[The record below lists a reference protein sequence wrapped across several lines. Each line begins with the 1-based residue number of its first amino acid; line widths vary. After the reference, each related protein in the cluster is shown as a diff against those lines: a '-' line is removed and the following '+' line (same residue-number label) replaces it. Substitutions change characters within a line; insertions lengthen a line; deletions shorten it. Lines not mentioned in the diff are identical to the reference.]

1 MVIYS
6 RMYIIFTQREMFIL
20 AKQTS
25 IKARILR
32 MCIISVVVVVTV
44 LMTAIVTMIYRA
56 YDASYQD
63 QANSLAAAYRQM
75 FRNNIENLQLNIKS
89 VQSRTDVLDETIPL
103 EERKAKLADLAST
116 SIMKDFSVAYGD
128 GTTYN
133 NTDLTQREYFQTA
146 MKGSYAISA
155 PVVRLTDNSITTM
168 LAGPVY
174 TYNGKQYVIYGS
186 IDTLYF
192 SNGLDTSS
200 MTEGSNIIVMDKHG
214 QIVAASDTNLVMALA
229 NYTSEENK
237 KYNSLA
243 AEILSKDEGI
253 YKYKLDGVEYISA
266 YKTVPDTD
274 GWKIAVNENYSGVK
288 KSILVDILVILG
300 ISLVVVAI
308 GVVIVLKVSNKI
320 VKPVIKNTKR
330 LRLLSEGDVTTPF
343 VNDSPRDETYILSE
357 SMVNTVETLK
367 TYINDIRD
375 VLSAL
380 AAGDLTVTSTLEYKG
395 DFIEI
400 GKSLNQICSALKSEM
415 SEIKNGISSMKEGA
429 KQVAAGSQALSQTAI
444 EEAQAVSDIS
454 ETVSKINEQADNT
467 AKVSEKVSELTLK
480 TNENAKSGGE
490 LMAELL
496 AAVQNIREKS
506 NAIGNI
512 IKTISDIAFQ
522 TNILSLNASIEAA
535 RAGEAGKGFSVVA
548 SEVSALAAK
557 SQLAV
562 ENTEALIN
570 DSLSAVNN
578 GTDIAN
584 RASAEMTSIVEDIS
598 RVAEEI
604 ARINAAAIEQKDS
617 ITLINENMS
626 KIESVMQSTTATAE
640 ESAASGEQ
648 LSSMS
653 ENLASTVE
661 KYVTE

>member
-1 MVIYS
+1 MRLCVLSVI
-6 RMYIIFTQREMFIL
+6 
-20 AKQTS
+20 
-25 IKARILR
+25 
-32 MCIISVVVVVTV
+32 TV
-44 LMTAIVTMIYRA
+44 IVALMAAIVVMVYKAYETSYR
-56 YDASYQD
+56 D
-63 QANSLAAAYRQM
+63 QAESLASAYCQM
-75 FRNNIENLQLNIKS
+75 FRNNIENLRLNIKS
-89 VQSRTDVLDETIPL
+89 VQSRTDVLDESISL

-116 SIMKDFSVAYGD
+116 SNIKDFSVAYGD

-133 NTDLTQREYFQTA
+133 NTDLTEREYFRTA

-174 TYNGKQYVIYGS
+174 TYNDKQYVIYGS

-214 QIVAASDTNLVMALA
+214 QIVAASDTSLVMSLA
-229 NYTSEENK
+229 NYTSADHKE
-237 KYNSLA
+237 YNALA
-243 AEILSKDEGI
+243 NEMLSKDEGFM
-253 YKYKLDGVEYISA
+253 KYIINGVDYISA
-266 YKTVPDTD
+266 FKAIPDTD

-288 KSILVDILVILG
+288 ASILTDILICAGISVIL
-300 ISLVVVAI
+300 IAI
-308 GVVIVLKVSNKI
+308 GITVVIAVSNKL

-330 LRLLSEGDVTTPF
+330 LKLLSEGDVTTPF

-357 SMVNTVETLK
+357 SMVSTVETLRL
-367 TYINDIRD
+367 YINDIRD

-380 AAGDLTVTSTLEYKG
+380 AEGNLTVSSTLEYKG
-395 DFIEI
+395 DFVEI

-415 SEIKNGISSMKEGA
+415 SEIKNGTVSMKDGA
-429 KQVAAGSQALSQTAI
+429 KQVAAGAQALSQTAL

-454 ETVSKINEQADNT
+454 STVAKINEQAENT
-467 AKVSEKVSELTLK
+467 AQISEKVAQLTLK

-496 AAVQNIREKS
+496 AAVENIREKS

-562 ENTEALIN
+562 ENTEALIK
-570 DSLSAVNN
+570 DSLDAVNN

-584 RASAEMTSIVEDIS
+584 RASAEMTTIVEDIS

-604 ARINAAAIEQKDS
+604 ALINSAAVEQKDS
-617 ITLINENMS
+617 ITLINENMT
-626 KIESVMQSTTATAE
+626 KIEAVMQSTTATAE

-648 LSSMS
+648 LSAMS
-653 ENLASTVE
+653 SNLADTVG
-661 KYVTE
+661 KYITE

>member
-1 MVIYS
+1 MRLCVLSVI
-6 RMYIIFTQREMFIL
+6 
-20 AKQTS
+20 
-25 IKARILR
+25 
-32 MCIISVVVVVTV
+32 TV
-44 LMTAIVTMIYRA
+44 IVALMAAIVVMVYKAYETSYR
-56 YDASYQD
+56 D
-63 QANSLAAAYRQM
+63 QAESLASAYCQM
-75 FRNNIENLQLNIKS
+75 FRNNIENLRLNIKS
-89 VQSRTDVLDETIPL
+89 VQSRTDVLDESISL

-116 SIMKDFSVAYGD
+116 SNMKDFSVAYGD

-133 NTDLTQREYFQTA
+133 NTDLTEREYFQTA

-174 TYNGKQYVIYGS
+174 TYNDKQYVIYGS

-214 QIVAASDTNLVMALA
+214 QIVAASDTSLVMSLA
-229 NYTSEENK
+229 NYTSADHKE
-237 KYNSLA
+237 YNALA
-243 AEILSKDEGI
+243 NEMLSKDEGFM
-253 YKYKLDGVEYISA
+253 KYIINGVDYISA
-266 YKTVPDTD
+266 FKAIPDTD

-288 KSILVDILVILG
+288 ASILTDILICAGISVIL
-300 ISLVVVAI
+300 IAI
-308 GVVIVLKVSNKI
+308 GITVVIAVSNKL

-330 LRLLSEGDVTTPF
+330 LKLLSEGDVTTPF

-357 SMVNTVETLK
+357 SMVSTVETLRL
-367 TYINDIRD
+367 YINDIRD

-380 AAGDLTVTSTLEYKG
+380 AEGNLTVSSTLEYKG
-395 DFIEI
+395 DFVEI

-415 SEIKNGISSMKEGA
+415 SEIKNGTVSMKDGA
-429 KQVAAGSQALSQTAI
+429 KQVAAGAQALSQTAL

-454 ETVSKINEQADNT
+454 STVAKINEQAENT
-467 AKVSEKVSELTLK
+467 AQISEKVAQLTLK

-496 AAVQNIREKS
+496 AAVENIREKS

-562 ENTEALIN
+562 ENTEALIK
-570 DSLSAVNN
+570 DSLDAVNN

-584 RASAEMTSIVEDIS
+584 RASAEMTTIVEDIS

-604 ARINAAAIEQKDS
+604 ALINSAAVEQKDS
-617 ITLINENMS
+617 ITLINENMT
-626 KIESVMQSTTATAE
+626 KIEAVMQSTTATAE

-648 LSSMS
+648 LSAMS
-653 ENLASTVE
+653 SNLADTVE
-661 KYVTE
+661 KYITE

>member
-1 MVIYS
+1 MRLSLLSVLTVI
-6 RMYIIFTQREMFIL
+6 I
-20 AKQTS
+20 A
-25 IKARILR
+25 
-32 MCIISVVVVVTV
+32 
-44 LMTAIVTMIYRA
+44 LMTAIVVMVNNAYETSYR
-56 YDASYQD
+56 D
-63 QANSLAAAYRQM
+63 QAESLASAYCQM

-89 VQSRTDVLDETIPL
+89 VQSRTDVLDESISL
-103 EERKAKLADLAST
+103 EDRKAKLADLAST
-116 SIMKDFSVAYGD
+116 SIMKDFSVAFAD

-133 NTDLTQREYFQTA
+133 NTDISEREYFKTA
-146 MKGSYAISA
+146 MSGSYAISA
-155 PVVRLTDNSITTM
+155 PVIRLTDNSITTM

-214 QIVAASDTNLVMALA
+214 QIVAASDTSLVMNFA
-229 NYTSEENK
+229 NYTSEDHK
-237 KYNSLA
+237 DYNALA
-243 AEILSKDEGI
+243 NEMLSKDEGFM
-253 YKYKLDGVEYISA
+253 KYKINGVDFISA
-266 YKTVPDTD
+266 YRTVPDTD

-288 KSILVDILVILG
+288 TAILTDILICGG
-300 ISLVVVAI
+300 ISLVLIAI
-308 GVVIVLKVSNKI
+308 GLTVVIAVSNKV
-320 VKPVIKNTKR
+320 VKPVIKNTNR
-330 LRLLSEGDVTTPF
+330 LKLLSEGDVTTPF
-343 VNDSPRDETYILSE
+343 TNDSPRDETYILSE
-357 SMVNTVETLK
+357 SMVNTVETLRL
-367 TYINDIRD
+367 YINDIRD

-380 AAGDLTVTSTLEYKG
+380 AEGNLTVSSTLEYKG
-395 DFIEI
+395 DFVEI
-400 GKSLNQICSALKSEM
+400 GKSLNQICAALKSEM
-415 SEIKNGISSMKEGA
+415 SEIKNGTVSMKDGA
-429 KQVAAGSQALSQTAI
+429 KQVAAGAQALSQTAL

-454 ETVSKINEQADNT
+454 STVAKINEQAENT
-467 AKVSEKVSELTLK
+467 AKISEEVAQLTLK

-562 ENTEALIN
+562 QNTEALIK
-570 DSLSAVNN
+570 DSLDAVNS

-584 RASAEMTSIVEDIS
+584 RASAEMTTIVEDIS

-604 ARINAAAIEQKDS
+604 AMINSAAAEQKDS
-617 ITLINENMS
+617 ITLINENMT
-626 KIESVMQSTTATAE
+626 KIEAVMQSTTATAE

-648 LSSMS
+648 LSAMS
-653 ENLASTVE
+653 SNLADTVE
-661 KYVTE
+661 KYITE

>member
-1 MVIYS
+1 MRLSILSVTTVIITLMV
-6 RMYIIFTQREMFIL
+6 
-20 AKQTS
+20 
-25 IKARILR
+25 
-32 MCIISVVVVVTV
+32 
-44 LMTAIVTMIYRA
+44 AIVVMVYKA
-56 YDASYQD
+56 YDTSYRD
-63 QANSLAAAYRQM
+63 QAESLASAYCQM

-89 VQSRTDVLDETIPL
+89 VESRTDILDETVSL

-116 SIMKDFSVAYGD
+116 SIMKDFSVAFAD

-133 NTDLTQREYFQTA
+133 NTDISEREYFKTA
-146 MKGSYAISA
+146 MSGSYAISA
-155 PVVRLTDNSITTM
+155 PVIRLTDNSITTM

-214 QIVAASDTNLVMALA
+214 QIVAASDTSLVMNFA
-229 NYTSEENK
+229 NYTSEDHK
-237 KYNSLA
+237 DYNALA
-243 AEILSKDEGI
+243 NEMLSKDEGFM
-253 YKYKLDGVEYISA
+253 KYKINGVDFISA
-266 YKTVPDTD
+266 YRTVPDTD
-274 GWKIAVNENYSGVK
+274 GWKIAVSENYSGVK
-288 KSILVDILVILG
+288 ASILTDILICGG
-300 ISLVVVAI
+300 ISLVLIAI
-308 GVVIVLKVSNKI
+308 GLTVVIAVSNKV
-320 VKPVIKNTKR
+320 VKPVIKNTNR
-330 LRLLSEGDVTTPF
+330 LKLLSEGDVTTPF
-343 VNDSPRDETYILSE
+343 TNDSPRDETYILSE
-357 SMVNTVETLK
+357 SMVNTVETLRL
-367 TYINDIRD
+367 YINDIRD

-380 AAGDLTVTSTLEYKG
+380 AEGNLTVSSTLEYKG
-395 DFIEI
+395 DFVEI
-400 GKSLNQICSALKSEM
+400 GKSLNQICAALKSEM
-415 SEIKNGISSMKEGA
+415 SEIKNGTVSMKDGA
-429 KQVAAGSQALSQTAI
+429 KQVAAGAQALSQTAL

-454 ETVSKINEQADNT
+454 STVAKINEQAENT
-467 AKVSEKVSELTLK
+467 AKISEEVAQLTLK

-562 ENTEALIN
+562 QNTEALIK
-570 DSLSAVNN
+570 DSLDAVNS

-584 RASAEMTSIVEDIS
+584 RASAEMTTIVEDIS

-604 ARINAAAIEQKDS
+604 AMINSAAAEQKDS
-617 ITLINENMS
+617 ITLINENMT
-626 KIESVMQSTTATAE
+626 KIEAVMQSTTATAE

-648 LSSMS
+648 LSAMS
-653 ENLASTVE
+653 SNLADTVE
-661 KYVTE
+661 KYITE

>member
-1 MVIYS
+1 MRLCVLSVI
-6 RMYIIFTQREMFIL
+6 
-20 AKQTS
+20 
-25 IKARILR
+25 
-32 MCIISVVVVVTV
+32 TV
-44 LMTAIVTMIYRA
+44 IVALMAAIVVMVYKAYETSYR
-56 YDASYQD
+56 D
-63 QANSLAAAYRQM
+63 QAESLASAYCQM
-75 FRNNIENLQLNIKS
+75 FRNNIENLRLNIKS
-89 VQSRTDVLDETIPL
+89 VQSRTDVLDESISL

-116 SIMKDFSVAYGD
+116 SNIKDFSVAYGD

-133 NTDLTQREYFQTA
+133 NTDLTEREYFQTA

-174 TYNGKQYVIYGS
+174 TYNDKQYVIYGS

-214 QIVAASDTNLVMALA
+214 QIVAASDTSLVMSLA
-229 NYTSEENK
+229 NYTSADHKE
-237 KYNSLA
+237 YNALA
-243 AEILSKDEGI
+243 NEMLSKDEGFM
-253 YKYKLDGVEYISA
+253 KYIINGVDYISA
-266 YKTVPDTD
+266 FKAIPDTD

-288 KSILVDILVILG
+288 ASILTDILICAGISVIL
-300 ISLVVVAI
+300 IAI
-308 GVVIVLKVSNKI
+308 GITVVIAVSNKL

-330 LRLLSEGDVTTPF
+330 LKLLSEGDVTTPF

-357 SMVNTVETLK
+357 SMVSTVETLRL
-367 TYINDIRD
+367 YINDIRD

-380 AAGDLTVTSTLEYKG
+380 AEGNLTVSSTLEYKG
-395 DFIEI
+395 DFVEI

-415 SEIKNGISSMKEGA
+415 SEIKNGTVSMKDGA
-429 KQVAAGSQALSQTAI
+429 KQVAAGAQALSQTAL

-454 ETVSKINEQADNT
+454 STVAKINEQAENT
-467 AKVSEKVSELTLK
+467 AQISEKVAQLTLK

-496 AAVQNIREKS
+496 AAVENIREKS

-562 ENTEALIN
+562 ENTEALIK
-570 DSLSAVNN
+570 DSLDAVNN

-584 RASAEMTSIVEDIS
+584 RASAEMTTIVEDIS

-604 ARINAAAIEQKDS
+604 ALINSAAVEQKDS
-617 ITLINENMS
+617 ITLINENMT
-626 KIESVMQSTTATAE
+626 KIEAVMQSTTATAE

-648 LSSMS
+648 LSAMS
-653 ENLASTVE
+653 SNLADTVG
-661 KYVTE
+661 KYITE

>member
-1 MVIYS
+1 MK
-6 RMYIIFTQREMFIL
+6 
-20 AKQTS
+20 KQTS
-25 IKARILR
+25 IKARIMRL
-32 MCIISVVVVVTV
+32 CVLSVITV
-44 LMTAIVTMIYRA
+44 IVALMAAIVVMVYKAYETSYR
-56 YDASYQD
+56 D
-63 QANSLAAAYRQM
+63 QAESLASAYCQM
-75 FRNNIENLQLNIKS
+75 FRNNIENLRLNIKS
-89 VQSRTDVLDETIPL
+89 VQSRTDVLDESISL

-116 SIMKDFSVAYGD
+116 SNIKDFSVAYGD

-133 NTDLTQREYFQTA
+133 NTDLTEREYFQTA

-174 TYNGKQYVIYGS
+174 TYNDKQYVIYGS

-192 SNGLDTSS
+192 SSGLDTSS

-214 QIVAASDTNLVMALA
+214 QIVAASDTSLVMSLA
-229 NYTSEENK
+229 NYTSADHKE
-237 KYNSLA
+237 YNALA
-243 AEILSKDEGI
+243 NEMLSKDEGFM
-253 YKYKLDGVEYISA
+253 KYIINGVDYISA
-266 YKTVPDTD
+266 FKAIPDTD

-288 KSILVDILVILG
+288 ASILTDILICAGISVIL
-300 ISLVVVAI
+300 IAI
-308 GVVIVLKVSNKI
+308 GITVVIAVSNKL

-330 LRLLSEGDVTTPF
+330 LKLLSEGDVTTPF

-357 SMVNTVETLK
+357 SMVSTVETLRL
-367 TYINDIRD
+367 YINDIRD

-380 AAGDLTVTSTLEYKG
+380 AEGNLTVSSTLEYKG
-395 DFIEI
+395 DFVEI

-415 SEIKNGISSMKEGA
+415 SEIKNGTVSMKDGA
-429 KQVAAGSQALSQTAI
+429 KQVAAGAQALSQTAL

-454 ETVSKINEQADNT
+454 STVAKINEQAENT
-467 AKVSEKVSELTLK
+467 AQISEKVAQLTLK

-496 AAVQNIREKS
+496 AAVENIREKS

-562 ENTEALIN
+562 ENTEALIK
-570 DSLSAVNN
+570 DSLDAVNN

-584 RASAEMTSIVEDIS
+584 RASAEMTTIVEDIS

-604 ARINAAAIEQKDS
+604 ALINSAAVEQKDS
-617 ITLINENMS
+617 ITLINENMT
-626 KIESVMQSTTATAE
+626 KIEAVMQSTTATAE

-648 LSSMS
+648 LSAMS
-653 ENLASTVE
+653 SNLADTVG
-661 KYVTE
+661 KYITE

>member
-1 MVIYS
+1 MGK
-6 RMYIIFTQREMFIL
+6 R
-20 AKQTS
+20 TS
-25 IKARILR
+25 IRARILR
-32 MCIISVVVVVTV
+32 MCIISVIVVVTV
-44 LMTAIVTMIYRA
+44 LLAAIVTMIYKA
-56 YDASYQD
+56 YDTSYRD
-63 QANSLAAAYRQM
+63 QANSLAAAYCQM

-89 VQSRTDVLDETIPL
+89 VESRKDVLDESISL
-103 EERKAKLADLAST
+103 EERKAKLAELAST
-116 SIMKDFSVAYGD
+116 SILKDFSVAYGD

-146 MKGSYAISA
+146 LKGSYAISA

-214 QIVAASDTNLVMALA
+214 QIVAASDTNLVMTFA

-237 KYNSLA
+237 KYNALA
-243 AEILSKDEGI
+243 AEILSNDNGI
-253 YKYKLDGVEYISA
+253 YKYKLDGVEYIAA

-274 GWKIAVNENYSGVK
+274 GWKIAVNENYSGIK
-288 KSILVDILVILG
+288 SSILIDIFVIIG
-300 ISLVVVAI
+300 ISLAIIAI
-308 GVVIVLKVSNKI
+308 GVVIVLKVSKKI
-320 VKPVIKNTKR
+320 VTPVIKNTKR
-330 LRLLSEGDVTTPF
+330 LRQLSEGDVTTPF
-343 VNDSPRDETYILSE
+343 VNDSPKDETYILSE
-357 SMVNTVETLK
+357 SMVNTVETLRI
-367 TYINDIRD
+367 YINDIRE

-380 AAGDLTVTSTLEYKG
+380 AAGDLTVKSTIDYKG
-395 DFIEI
+395 DFVEI
-400 GKSLNQICSALKSEM
+400 GKSLNQISSALKSEM
-415 SEIKNGISSMKEGA
+415 SEIKNGIVNMKEGA
-429 KQVAAGSQALSQTAI
+429 KQVAAGSQSLSQTAV

-454 ETVSKINEQADNT
+454 ETVSKINEQAENT
-467 AKVSEKVSELTLK
+467 AKVSEKVTELTVN
-480 TNENAKSGGE
+480 TTENAKSGGE
-490 LMAELL
+490 LMKEMLD
-496 AAVQNIREKS
+496 AVQNIKDKS

-562 ENTEALIN
+562 ENTEALIK
-570 DSLSAVNN
+570 DSLDAVNN

-584 RASAEMTSIVEDIS
+584 RASEEMNAIVADIS

-604 ARINAAAIEQKDS
+604 AQINAAAVEQKNS

-626 KIESVMQSTTATAE
+626 KIEAVMQSTTATAE

-653 ENLASTVE
+653 ANLANTVE
-661 KYVTE
+661 KYITE

>member
-1 MVIYS
+1 MRLCVLSVI
-6 RMYIIFTQREMFIL
+6 
-20 AKQTS
+20 
-25 IKARILR
+25 
-32 MCIISVVVVVTV
+32 TV
-44 LMTAIVTMIYRA
+44 IVALMAAIVVMVYKAYETSYR
-56 YDASYQD
+56 D
-63 QANSLAAAYRQM
+63 QAESLASAYCQM
-75 FRNNIENLQLNIKS
+75 FRNNIENLRLNIKS
-89 VQSRTDVLDETIPL
+89 VQSRTDVLDESISL

-116 SIMKDFSVAYGD
+116 SNIKDFSVAYGD

-133 NTDLTQREYFQTA
+133 NTDLTEREYFQTA

-174 TYNGKQYVIYGS
+174 TYNDKQYVIYGS

-214 QIVAASDTNLVMALA
+214 QIVAASDTSLVMSLA
-229 NYTSEENK
+229 NYTSADHKE
-237 KYNSLA
+237 YNALA
-243 AEILSKDEGI
+243 NEMLSKDEGFM
-253 YKYKLDGVEYISA
+253 KYIINGVDYISA
-266 YKTVPDTD
+266 FKAIPDTD

-288 KSILVDILVILG
+288 ASILTDILICAGISVIL
-300 ISLVVVAI
+300 IAI
-308 GVVIVLKVSNKI
+308 GITVVIAVSNKL

-330 LRLLSEGDVTTPF
+330 LKLLSEGDVTTPF

-357 SMVNTVETLK
+357 SMVSTVETLRL
-367 TYINDIRD
+367 YINDIRD

-380 AAGDLTVTSTLEYKG
+380 AEGNLTVSSTLEYKG
-395 DFIEI
+395 DFVEI

-415 SEIKNGISSMKEGA
+415 SEIKNGTVSMKDGA
-429 KQVAAGSQALSQTAI
+429 KQVAAGAQALSQTAL

-454 ETVSKINEQADNT
+454 STVAKINEQAENT
-467 AKVSEKVSELTLK
+467 AQISEKVAQLTLK

-496 AAVQNIREKS
+496 AAVENIREKS

-562 ENTEALIN
+562 ENTEALIK
-570 DSLSAVNN
+570 DSLDAVNN

-584 RASAEMTSIVEDIS
+584 RASAEMTTIVEDIS

-604 ARINAAAIEQKDS
+604 ALINSAAVEQKDS
-617 ITLINENMS
+617 ITLINENMT
-626 KIESVMQSTTATAE
+626 KIEAVMQSTTATAE

-648 LSSMS
+648 LSAMS
-653 ENLASTVE
+653 SNLADTVE
-661 KYVTE
+661 KYITE

>member
-1 MVIYS
+1 
-6 RMYIIFTQREMFIL
+6 
-20 AKQTS
+20 
-25 IKARILR
+25 
-32 MCIISVVVVVTV
+32 MCIISVIVVVTV
-44 LMTAIVTMIYRA
+44 LLAAIVTMIYKA
-56 YDASYQD
+56 YDTSYRD
-63 QANSLAAAYRQM
+63 QTNSLAAAYCQM

-89 VQSRTDVLDETIPL
+89 VESRTDVLDETIPL
-103 EERKAKLADLAST
+103 EERKAKLAELAST

-146 MKGSYAISA
+146 MKGQYAISA
-155 PVVRLTDNSITTM
+155 PVVRLTDGSVTTM

-174 TYNGKQYVIYGS
+174 TYNNKQYVIYGS
-186 IDTLYF
+186 IDSLYF

-200 MTEGSNIIVMDKHG
+200 MAEGSNIIVMDKHG
-214 QIVAASDTNLVMALA
+214 QIVAASDTNLVMTLA

-237 KYNSLA
+237 KYNALA
-243 AEILSKDEGI
+243 AEMLSKDEGL
-253 YKYKLDGVEYISA
+253 YKYKLDGVEYIAA

-274 GWKIAVNENYSGVK
+274 GWKIAVNENYSGIRS
-288 KSILVDILVILG
+288 SILIDIFVILG
-300 ISLVVVAI
+300 ISLAIIAI
-308 GVVIVLKVSNKI
+308 GVVIVLKVSKKI
-320 VKPVIKNTKR
+320 VKPVIKNTNR
-330 LRLLSEGDVTTPF
+330 LRQLSEGDVTTPF
-343 VNDSPRDETYILSE
+343 VNDSPKDETYILSE
-357 SMVNTVETLK
+357 SMVNTVETLRI
-367 TYINDIRD
+367 YINDIRD

-380 AAGDLTVTSTLEYKG
+380 AAGDLTVKSNIDYKG
-395 DFIEI
+395 DFVEI
-400 GKSLNQICSALKSEM
+400 GKSLNQISSALKSEM
-415 SEIKNGISSMKEGA
+415 SEIKNGIVNMKEGA
-429 KQVAAGSQALSQTAI
+429 KQVAAGSQSLSQTAV

-454 ETVSKINEQADNT
+454 ETVSKINEQAENT
-467 AKVSEKVSELTLK
+467 AKVSERVAELTVN
-480 TNENAKSGGE
+480 TTENAKSGGE
-490 LMAELL
+490 LMKEMLD
-496 AAVQNIREKS
+496 AVQNIKDKS

-562 ENTEALIN
+562 ENTEALIK
-570 DSLSAVNN
+570 DSLDAVNN

-584 RASAEMTSIVEDIS
+584 RASEEMNAIVADIS

-604 ARINAAAIEQKDS
+604 AQINAAAVEQKNS

-626 KIESVMQSTTATAE
+626 KIEAVMQSTTATAE

-648 LSSMS
+648 LSAMS
-653 ENLASTVE
+653 ANLANTVE
-661 KYVTE
+661 KYITE

>member
-1 MVIYS
+1 MRLSILSVTTVIITLMV
-6 RMYIIFTQREMFIL
+6 
-20 AKQTS
+20 
-25 IKARILR
+25 
-32 MCIISVVVVVTV
+32 
-44 LMTAIVTMIYRA
+44 AIVVMVYKA
-56 YDASYQD
+56 YDTSYRD
-63 QANSLAAAYRQM
+63 QAESLASAYCQM

-89 VQSRTDVLDETIPL
+89 VESRTDILDETVSL

-116 SIMKDFSVAYGD
+116 SIMKDFSVAFAD

-133 NTDLTQREYFQTA
+133 NTDISEREYFKTA
-146 MKGSYAISA
+146 MSGSYAISA
-155 PVVRLTDNSITTM
+155 PVIRLTDNSITTM

-214 QIVAASDTNLVMALA
+214 QIVAASDTSLVMNFA
-229 NYTSEENK
+229 NYTSEDHK
-237 KYNSLA
+237 DYNALA
-243 AEILSKDEGI
+243 NEMLSKDEGFM
-253 YKYKLDGVEYISA
+253 KYKINGVDFISA
-266 YKTVPDTD
+266 FRTVPDTD
-274 GWKIAVNENYSGVK
+274 GWKIAVSENYSGVK
-288 KSILVDILVILG
+288 ASILTDILICGG
-300 ISLVVVAI
+300 ISLVLIAI
-308 GVVIVLKVSNKI
+308 GLTVVIAVSNKV
-320 VKPVIKNTKR
+320 VKPVIKNTNR
-330 LRLLSEGDVTTPF
+330 LKLLSEGDVTTPF
-343 VNDSPRDETYILSE
+343 TNDSPRDETYILSE
-357 SMVNTVETLK
+357 SMVNTVETLRL
-367 TYINDIRD
+367 YINDIRD

-380 AAGDLTVTSTLEYKG
+380 AEGNLTVSSTLEYKG
-395 DFIEI
+395 DFVEI
-400 GKSLNQICSALKSEM
+400 GKSLNQICAALKSEM
-415 SEIKNGISSMKEGA
+415 SEIKNGTVSMKDGA
-429 KQVAAGSQALSQTAI
+429 KQVAAGAQALSQTAL

-454 ETVSKINEQADNT
+454 STVAKINEQAENT
-467 AKVSEKVSELTLK
+467 AKISEEVAQLTLK

-562 ENTEALIN
+562 QNTEALIK
-570 DSLSAVNN
+570 DSLDAVNS

-584 RASAEMTSIVEDIS
+584 RASAEMTTIVEDIS

-604 ARINAAAIEQKDS
+604 AMINSAAAEQKDS
-617 ITLINENMS
+617 ITLINENMT
-626 KIESVMQSTTATAE
+626 KIEAVMQSTTATAE

-648 LSSMS
+648 LSAMS
-653 ENLASTVE
+653 SNLADTVE
-661 KYVTE
+661 KYITE

>member
-1 MVIYS
+1 MRLCVLSVI
-6 RMYIIFTQREMFIL
+6 
-20 AKQTS
+20 
-25 IKARILR
+25 
-32 MCIISVVVVVTV
+32 TV
-44 LMTAIVTMIYRA
+44 IVALMAAIVVMVYKAYETSYR
-56 YDASYQD
+56 D
-63 QANSLAAAYRQM
+63 QAESLASAYCQM
-75 FRNNIENLQLNIKS
+75 FRNNIENLRLNIKS
-89 VQSRTDVLDETIPL
+89 VQSRTDVLDESISL

-116 SIMKDFSVAYGD
+116 SNIKDFSVAYGD

-133 NTDLTQREYFQTA
+133 NTDLTEREYFQTA

-174 TYNGKQYVIYGS
+174 TYNDKQYVIYGS

-192 SNGLDTSS
+192 SSGLDTSS

-214 QIVAASDTNLVMALA
+214 QIVAASDTSLVMSLA
-229 NYTSEENK
+229 NYTSADHKE
-237 KYNSLA
+237 YNALA
-243 AEILSKDEGI
+243 NEMLSKDEGFM
-253 YKYKLDGVEYISA
+253 KYIINGVDYISA
-266 YKTVPDTD
+266 FKAIPDTD

-288 KSILVDILVILG
+288 ASILTDILICAGISVIL
-300 ISLVVVAI
+300 IAI
-308 GVVIVLKVSNKI
+308 GITVVIAVSNKL

-330 LRLLSEGDVTTPF
+330 LKLLSEGDVTTPF
-343 VNDSPRDETYILSE
+343 TNDSPRDETYILSE
-357 SMVNTVETLK
+357 SMVSTVETLRL
-367 TYINDIRD
+367 YINDIRD

-380 AAGDLTVTSTLEYKG
+380 AEGNLTVSSTLEYKG
-395 DFIEI
+395 DFVEI

-415 SEIKNGISSMKEGA
+415 SEIKNGTVSMKDGA
-429 KQVAAGSQALSQTAI
+429 KQVAAGAQALSQTAL

-454 ETVSKINEQADNT
+454 STVAKINEQAENT
-467 AKVSEKVSELTLK
+467 AQISEKVAQLTLK

-496 AAVQNIREKS
+496 AAVENIREKS

-562 ENTEALIN
+562 ENTEALIK
-570 DSLSAVNN
+570 DSLDAVNN

-584 RASAEMTSIVEDIS
+584 RASAEMTTIVEDIS

-604 ARINAAAIEQKDS
+604 ALINSAAVEQKDS
-617 ITLINENMS
+617 ITLINENMT
-626 KIESVMQSTTATAE
+626 KIEAVMQSTTATAE

-648 LSSMS
+648 LSAMS
-653 ENLASTVE
+653 SNLADTVE
-661 KYVTE
+661 KYITE

>member
-1 MVIYS
+1 MCILFY
-6 RMYIIFTQREMFIL
+6 TKRERFIL
-20 AKQTS
+20 ARKTS
-25 IKARILR
+25 IRARILR

-44 LMTAIVTMIYRA
+44 LLTAIVTMIYNA

-63 QANSLAAAYRQM
+63 QANSLAAAYCQM

-89 VQSRTDVLDETIPL
+89 VQTRTDVLDETIPL

-116 SIMKDFSVAYGD
+116 SILKDFSVAYGD

-155 PVVRLTDNSITTM
+155 PVVRLTDGSITTM

-174 TYNGKQYVIYGS
+174 THNGKQYVIYGS
-186 IDTLYF
+186 IDSLYF

-200 MTEGSNIIVMDKHG
+200 MAEGSNIIVMDKHG

-237 KYNSLA
+237 KYNALA
-243 AEILSKDEGI
+243 AEILSKNEGI

-266 YKTVPDTD
+266 YKTIPDTD

-288 KSILVDILVILG
+288 TSILVDILVILG

-308 GVVIVLKVSNKI
+308 GIVIVLKVSSKI

-415 SEIKNGISSMKEGA
+415 SEVKNGISSMKEGA

-548 SEVSALAAK
+548 SEVSALASK

-570 DSLSAVNN
+570 DSLAAVNN

-604 ARINAAAIEQKDS
+604 ARINAAAVEQKDS

-661 KYVTE
+661 KYITE

>member
-1 MVIYS
+1 MRLCVLSVI
-6 RMYIIFTQREMFIL
+6 
-20 AKQTS
+20 
-25 IKARILR
+25 
-32 MCIISVVVVVTV
+32 TV
-44 LMTAIVTMIYRA
+44 IVALMAAIVVMVYKAYETSYR
-56 YDASYQD
+56 D
-63 QANSLAAAYRQM
+63 QAESLASAYCQM
-75 FRNNIENLQLNIKS
+75 FRNNIENLRLNIKS
-89 VQSRTDVLDETIPL
+89 VQSRTDVLDESISL

-116 SIMKDFSVAYGD
+116 SNIKDFSVAYGD

-133 NTDLTQREYFQTA
+133 NTDLTEREYFQTA

-174 TYNGKQYVIYGS
+174 TYNDKQYVIYGS

-214 QIVAASDTNLVMALA
+214 QIVAASDTSLVMSLA
-229 NYTSEENK
+229 NYTSADHKE
-237 KYNSLA
+237 YNALA
-243 AEILSKDEGI
+243 NEMLSKDEGFM
-253 YKYKLDGVEYISA
+253 KYIINGVDYISA
-266 YKTVPDTD
+266 FKAIPDTD

-288 KSILVDILVILG
+288 ASILTDILICAGISVIL
-300 ISLVVVAI
+300 IAI
-308 GVVIVLKVSNKI
+308 GITVVIAVSNKL

-330 LRLLSEGDVTTPF
+330 LKLLSEGDVTTPF

-357 SMVNTVETLK
+357 SMVSTVETLRL
-367 TYINDIRD
+367 YINDIRD

-380 AAGDLTVTSTLEYKG
+380 AEGNLTVSSTLEYKG
-395 DFIEI
+395 DFVEI

-415 SEIKNGISSMKEGA
+415 SEIKNGTVSMKDGA
-429 KQVAAGSQALSQTAI
+429 KQVAAGAQALSQTAL

-454 ETVSKINEQADNT
+454 STVAKINEQAENT
-467 AKVSEKVSELTLK
+467 AQISEKVAQLTLK

-496 AAVQNIREKS
+496 AAVENIREKS

-562 ENTEALIN
+562 ENTEALIK
-570 DSLSAVNN
+570 DSLDAVNN
-578 GTDIAN
+578 GIDIAN
-584 RASAEMTSIVEDIS
+584 RASAEMTTIVEDIS

-604 ARINAAAIEQKDS
+604 ALINSAAVEQKDS
-617 ITLINENMS
+617 ITLINENMT
-626 KIESVMQSTTATAE
+626 KIEAVMQSTTATAE

-648 LSSMS
+648 LSAMS
-653 ENLASTVE
+653 SNLADTVE
-661 KYVTE
+661 KYITE

>member
-1 MVIYS
+1 MRLSVLSVI
-6 RMYIIFTQREMFIL
+6 
-20 AKQTS
+20 
-25 IKARILR
+25 
-32 MCIISVVVVVTV
+32 TV
-44 LMTAIVTMIYRA
+44 IVALMAAIVVMVNNAYETSYR
-56 YDASYQD
+56 D
-63 QANSLAAAYRQM
+63 QAESLASAYCQM

-89 VQSRTDVLDETIPL
+89 VQSRTDVLDESTSL
-103 EERKAKLADLAST
+103 EDRKAKLADLAST

-133 NTDLTQREYFQTA
+133 NTNLTEREYFQTA

-174 TYNGKQYVIYGS
+174 TYNDKQYVIYGS

-200 MTEGSNIIVMDKHG
+200 MAEGSNIIVMDKHG
-214 QIVAASDTNLVMALA
+214 QIVAASDTSLVMNLA
-229 NYTSEENK
+229 NYTSADHK
-237 KYNSLA
+237 DYNVLA
-243 AEILSKDEGI
+243 NEMLSKDEGFM
-253 YKYKLDGVEYISA
+253 KYKINGVDFISA
-266 YKTVPDTD
+266 FRAIPDTD

-288 KSILVDILVILG
+288 TAILTDILICAGISVIL
-300 ISLVVVAI
+300 IAI
-308 GVVIVLKVSNKI
+308 GLTVVIAVSNKV
-320 VKPVIKNTKR
+320 VKPVIKNTNR
-330 LRLLSEGDVTTPF
+330 LKLLSEGDVTTPF
-343 VNDSPRDETYILSE
+343 TNDSPRDETYILSE
-357 SMVNTVETLK
+357 SMVSTVETLRL
-367 TYINDIRD
+367 YINDIRD

-380 AAGDLTVTSTLEYKG
+380 AEGNLTVSSTLEYKG
-395 DFIEI
+395 DFVEI

-415 SEIKNGISSMKEGA
+415 SEIKNGTVSMKDGA
-429 KQVAAGSQALSQTAI
+429 KQVAAGAQALSQTAL

-454 ETVSKINEQADNT
+454 TTVAKINEQAENT
-467 AKVSEKVSELTLK
+467 AQISEKVAQLTLK

-496 AAVQNIREKS
+496 AAVENIREKS

-562 ENTEALIN
+562 QNTEALIK
-570 DSLSAVNN
+570 DSLDAVNN

-584 RASAEMTSIVEDIS
+584 RASAEMTTIVEDIS

-604 ARINAAAIEQKDS
+604 AMINSAAVEQKDS
-617 ITLINENMS
+617 ITLINENMT
-626 KIESVMQSTTATAE
+626 KIEAVMQSTTATAE

-648 LSSMS
+648 LSAMS
-653 ENLASTVE
+653 SNLADTVE
-661 KYVTE
+661 KYITE

>member
-1 MVIYS
+1 
-6 RMYIIFTQREMFIL
+6 MYIIFTQREMFIL

-89 VQSRTDVLDETIPL
+89 VQSRTDVIDETIPL